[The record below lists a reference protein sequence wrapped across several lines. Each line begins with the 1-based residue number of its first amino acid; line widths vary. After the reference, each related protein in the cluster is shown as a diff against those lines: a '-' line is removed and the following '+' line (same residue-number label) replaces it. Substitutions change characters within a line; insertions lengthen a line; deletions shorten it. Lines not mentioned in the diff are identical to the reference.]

1 VSQMFSGSGGFI
13 RVGVLTHI
21 RRRCAMED
29 SDKTMDEIGGVSE
42 QEKAVERTIQSSG
55 RVNLDESQL
64 EYLGLEEG
72 DEILVLSEDGMLKIV
87 PNSAEYISV

>member
-1 VSQMFSGSGGFI
+1 
-13 RVGVLTHI
+13 
-21 RRRCAMED
+21 MED